1 LDLLDNSL
9 SSRIAN
15 ISFRSVRKR
24 YTRFGIRLTSTLGLT
39 TSSSDNEKDSP
50 LTRQLRCLEKTVKIL
65 TRDATV
71 FLAQIE
77 VKNREV
83 NSF

>member
-1 LDLLDNSL
+1 MDLLDNSL

>member
-39 TSSSDNEKDSP
+39 TSSSDTEKDSP